1 MYAKTRSLSALTRSL
16 VNSPAKIDTSSPVP
30 PSPAER
36 LFRLASSEM
45 AAVDAI
51 IVQRMQSPVGMI
63 PDLAAHLVGAG
74 GKRLRPLLT
83 VSCARMC
90 EYEGDNHHKLAAAV
104 EFIHSATLLHDDVV
118 DESALRR
125 GKKPANLIWGN
136 SASILVGDFLFARAF
151 NLMVETNNMRAL
163 GILSNASS
171 VIAEG
176 EVQQL
181 AALRNID
188 MTEAEYLEVISA
200 KTAALFAAATE
211 VAPVI
216 AGRSEVECAA
226 LKDYGLKLGLAF
238 QLVDDALDYGG
249 FESALGKSIGDDF
262 REGKVTL
269 PLIRAYQA
277 ADEETAKFWRRVI
290 VDHNQKDVD
299 LERAVSLLRAAGA
312 LQSTLDMAHQYA
324 VEAREAL
331 NIFPESDW
339 RNTLQDLADYVVD
352 RIN

>member
-1 MYAKTRSLSALTRSL
+1 MAD
-16 VNSPAKIDTSSPVP
+16 VDT
-30 PSPAER
+30 
-36 LFRLASSEM
+36 LILA
-45 AAVDAI
+45 
-51 IVQRMQSPVGMI
+51 RMQSPVGMI

-90 EYEGDNHHKLAAAV
+90 GYEGDNHHKLAAAV

-125 GKKPANLIWGN
+125 GQKPANLIWGN

-176 EVQQL
+176 EVHQL

-216 AGRSEVECAA
+216 AGRPEAECAA
-226 LKDYGLKLGLAF
+226 LREYGLKLGLAF

-249 FESALGKSIGDDF
+249 FESALGKSVGDDF

-269 PLIRAYQA
+269 PVIRAYQT
-277 ADEETAKFWRRVI
+277 ADKETADFWRRVI
-290 VDHNQKDVD
+290 VDHDQKDVD
-299 LERAVSLLRAAGA
+299 LERAVSILRAAGA
-312 LQSTLDMAHQYA
+312 LQSTLDMAHEYA
-324 VEAREAL
+324 SQARHAL
-331 NIFPESDW
+331 DIFADSPW
-339 RNTLQDLADYVVD
+339 KVTLQDLAGYVVD
-352 RIN
+352 RIS